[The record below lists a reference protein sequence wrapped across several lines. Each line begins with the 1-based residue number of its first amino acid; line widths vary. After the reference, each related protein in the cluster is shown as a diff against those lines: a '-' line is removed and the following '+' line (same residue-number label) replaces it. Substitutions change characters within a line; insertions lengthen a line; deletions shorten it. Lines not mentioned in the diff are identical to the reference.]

1 MAIKPRRL
9 DINSRILQFRRT
21 AGAAYHAWNANDP
34 KGILESKELKN
45 QPQDLEVMAYFGD
58 DVSRSYQI
66 EQWLPVFEELNK
78 THKVSIISRQFPT
91 TKKLRKLTSLPVNT
105 VYDFFTLTELIDSN
119 NYKVVLYVNN
129 SFTNFQA
136 MEQKELFM
144 FI

>member
-34 KGILESKELKN
+34 KGILESRELKN

-119 NYKVVLYVNN
+119 NYKVVLYVITH
-129 SFTNFQA
+129 SQIFKQWQ
-136 MEQKELFM
+136 QKELFM